1 MRLSLQVL
9 SLGLLVS
16 VVPSAIAVSWG
27 FRDATVSVQKKGAGV
42 GAGVHEKFLENKPLS
57 QIIKL
62 GEPYTLKVTLT
73 TREGESPK
81 KPHQAFLQLKDPD
94 TGLDISYPFN
104 VKDNG
109 KAKLELTQDDLP
121 IQFLRSP
128 HPFDAKIII
137 GSFGN
142 SVAHRGTAFN
152 LRIERSTAAPIP
164 SPEVER
170 YGKLKEIRHIFKPS
184 AKSPPIIVTLVF
196 VVVVLAASPLLVGI
210 WVFLGANLDHL
221 PVALKS
227 ASLPHVIFVGSIIGL
242 EGIFFMYY
250 TCWTLFQT
258 LPAVLAVGS
267 ITFLSGSRAL
277 SEVQGRRL
285 AGLR

>member
-109 KAKLELTQDDLP
+109 KAKLELSRT
-121 IQFLRSP
+121 IY
-128 HPFDAKIII
+128 PFS
-137 GSFGN
+137 SF
-142 SVAHRGTAFN
+142 V
-152 LRIERSTAAPIP
+152 
-164 SPEVER
+164 
-170 YGKLKEIRHIFKPS
+170 RHILSMLK
-184 AKSPPIIVTLVF
+184 LLLDL
-196 VVVVLAASPLLVGI
+196 LATQSRT
-210 WVFLGANLDHL
+210 
-221 PVALKS
+221 VAQHS
-227 ASLPHVIFVGSIIGL
+227 TYG
-242 EGIFFMYY
+242 
-250 TCWTLFQT
+250 
-258 LPAVLAVGS
+258 
-267 ITFLSGSRAL
+267 
-277 SEVQGRRL
+277 
-285 AGLR
+285 